1 MRSVSPRVLCVCHS
15 PLYGG
20 PHNEALRLAAPL
32 RRRGW
37 ETVVAIPQEPGTAA
51 PRLEA
56 ADLEVEQLPLG
67 RLRAD
72 PRLLPR
78 FLLDFPSTVRAL
90 EAAIVRHRPDVVQIG
105 GLVNPHAAIA
115 ARRRGAAVVWQIVDA
130 GSPAP
135 LRRAAM
141 ALVRRYADAV
151 LFDGEALIA
160 AHGGLASLPMP
171 TFVYFPPVDTER
183 FVPSPERRAELR
195 AELGVPVG
203 APLVGTVSH
212 LTPLKRLEDFVA
224 AAGRIADARPD
235 ARFVVVG
242 SAPWTH
248 ARYEERVR
256 RRAAELALGQP
267 IVFAGARDDVER
279 WYAAMDVHLITSR
292 SEGTTTTA
300 LEAQACGVPVVATR
314 VGALHES
321 VEDGVSGLLVPPGR
335 PDAIAAA
342 TLALLDDP
350 ARREQM
356 GRAGR
361 ARAVERFGLQ
371 TAADLRVGAYESA
384 LAYSAS
390 RRLGGRRVSAS

>member
-1 MRSVSPRVLCVCHS
+1 VRRVLCVVHS
-15 PLYGG
+15 PLFGG

-32 RRRGW
+32 RQRGW
-37 ETVVAIPQEPGTAA
+37 ETVVVIPQEPGTAA

-78 FLLDFPSTVRAL
+78 FVFGFRSTVEAI
-90 EAAIVRHRPDVVQIG
+90 EAAIRRHRPDVVQIG
-105 GLVNPHAAIA
+105 GLVNPHAAVA
-115 ARRRGAAVVWQIVDA
+115 ARRHGAAVVWQIVDA

-141 ALVRRYADAV
+141 ALVRRYADTV

-160 AHGGLASLPMP
+160 AHGGLGSLAMP
-171 TFVYFPPVDTER
+171 TYVYFPPVDTDR
-183 FVPSPERRAELR
+183 FVPSPEHRQHVRAQ
-195 AELGVPVG
+195 VG
-203 APLVGTVSH
+203 IPPEAPLVGTVSH

-224 AAGRIADARPD
+224 AAGRIAEARPD

-256 RRAAELALGQP
+256 RQAAELGLAEP
-267 IVFAGARDDVER
+267 IVFAGPRNDIER

-300 LEAQACGVPVVATR
+300 LEAQACAVPVVATR

-342 TLALLDDP
+342 TLALLDYP

-361 ARAVERFGLQ
+361 ARAVDRFGLQ
-371 TAADLRVGAYESA
+371 TAADLRARAYESA

-390 RRLGGRRVSAS
+390 RRSGRRRISAS